1 MSNLDRR
8 FWSQRNVFVTGAS
21 GLLGSWLVKK
31 LAEYQ
36 ANVTVLVRDWVPSSI
51 LISDEHLESVNAVR
65 GNLEDF
71 ELVKRALNEY
81 EVDSVFHLGAQPIVR
96 IANRNPLSTF
106 HANIHGTWNILEACR
121 LVDSVKRVVAASS
134 DKAYGSQDRL
144 PYDETM
150 PLQGRHPYDVSKSCA
165 DLIARSYFETFDVPV
180 CVTRCGNFFGGGDLN
195 FNRIIPETIR
205 SVFQGERPVIRS
217 DGFYIR
223 DYIYIEDAVS
233 AYMFLAQKM
242 DDSSILGEAFNFST
256 ESQLTVREIVD
267 LILELMNRLDLK
279 PEVQDIVKH
288 EIKNQYLSAEKARKV
303 LGWSPEYSLK
313 KGLEKTI
320 AWYEEFFRSQRHD

>member
-1 MSNLDRR
+1 MPNLDRR

-31 LAEYQ
+31 LVEMQ
-36 ANVTVLVRDWVPSSI
+36 ANVTVLVRDWVPASI
-51 LISDEHLESVNAVR
+51 LISDDHLDAVNAVR

-71 ELVKRALNEY
+71 ELVKRTLNEY
-81 EVDSVFHLGAQPIVR
+81 EIESVLHLGAQPIVR

-106 HANIHGTWNILEACR
+106 HSNIHGTWNVLEACR

-217 DGFYIR
+217 DGSYIR

-233 AYMFLAQKM
+233 AYLFLAQKM

-267 LILELMNRLDLK
+267 LILELMNRSDLK
-279 PEVQDIVKH
+279 PEVRDKVKH
-288 EIKNQYLSAEKARKV
+288 EIKNQYLSAEKARKI
-303 LGWSPEYSLK
+303 LGWSSKYTLRA
-313 KGLEKTI
+313 GLEKTI
-320 AWYEEFFRSQRHD
+320 AWYEEFFRRQRND